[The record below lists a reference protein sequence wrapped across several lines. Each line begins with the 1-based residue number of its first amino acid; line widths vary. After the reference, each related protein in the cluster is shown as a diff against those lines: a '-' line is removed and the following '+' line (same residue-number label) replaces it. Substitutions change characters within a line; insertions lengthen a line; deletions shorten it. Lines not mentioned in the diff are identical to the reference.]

1 MSSHATYVRWGQN
14 FSRIYSF
21 SLSLYFKRSQF
32 WNNNL
37 LNGQSYY
44 STLYV
49 SKSFILTLRSIRKVL
64 RAPLFLANQNK
75 MIKRMKAVRV
85 SDVILMMRSTEWYVV
100 TLYLRR
106 ALMAFRNNILWLW
119 WRWWLIPLKNTFCW
133 HMALLWFKENADNWQ
148 WLSSANRKRT
158 QIQIIRVSTNPFL
171 IMKDYYHLHFR
182 SWRIICISSKVIMSC
197 QGF

>member
-14 FSRIYSF
+14 FSRMYSF

-37 LNGQSYY
+37 LNGHSYY

-49 SKSFILTLRSIRKVL
+49 WKSFILTLRSIRKVL

-119 WRWWLIPLKNTFCW
+119 WRWWLIPLKIRFAGTWHFCDSRK
-133 HMALLWFKENADNWQ
+133 MLTIDNGWV
-148 WLSSANRKRT
+148 LPIGNEHKY
-158 QIQIIRVSTNPFL
+158 
-171 IMKDYYHLHFR
+171 K
-182 SWRIICISSKVIMSC
+182 
-197 QGF
+197 